1 MWIWISVLQT
11 RCDHE
16 SLSLKFLRRSSIS
29 EDDLSKTIRNVQN
42 IHWMIIIL
50 YRPSLPLTMEC
61 RGVDETFIKESEVNT
76 FSVQLTIVNFQLSIV
91 NTFSVQLTAN
101 RPVFIIICMLWL
113 WGSGCK
119 MSLIYIRLKKLAARS
134 EKFWNQILHNYWKD
148 CSTRKKVCVQT
159 CPIWQGCQ

>member
-1 MWIWISVLQT
+1 MTRPEIGMWIWISVLQT

-76 FSVQLTIVNFQLSIV
+76 FSVQLT
-91 NTFSVQLTAN
+91 TN
-101 RPVFIIICMLWL
+101 RPVFIIICVLWL

-119 MSLIYIRLKKLAARS
+119 MSLIYIRLKKLAAWS

>member
-1 MWIWISVLQT
+1 MTRPEIGMWIWISVLQT

-29 EDDLSKTIRNVQN
+29 KDDFSKTTRNVQN

-61 RGVDETFIKESEVNT
+61 RGVDETFIKESE
-76 FSVQLTIVNFQLSIV
+76 V